1 MAHRFIIITPEEYED
16 YKDFD
21 GAVIIREKV
30 IDEVETN
37 QYLYEKNDMDNIDGK
52 LLKKLAQPLHIGF
65 IAKYILKKSEWET
78 REYLIGFIEEGVIE
92 ESKYGKD
99 YFVLIKN

>member
-78 REYLIGFIEEGVIE
+78 REYLIGLIEEGVVE
-92 ESKYGKD
+92 ESEYGKD